1 MEKEKFVI
9 YFNFLESDANW
20 WVLKEEIR
28 LPTEEEI
35 RGTLTPEQCCAY
47 YSMCAAE
54 QRLKDAG
61 YGEKNLFASD
71 DDDVD
76 NIKIDD
82 EVKNAPW
89 HTTRAYIDAVKGKCL
104 LQINGVADPTGR
116 GEGFSYVRQPF
127 KNNKQDDEQDK
138 NEKTSI
144 AQVN

>member
-1 MEKEKFVI
+1 MFTGLFQLIQKVALGSDLKWSPI
-9 YFNFLESDANW
+9 YVAQRVSVKKTISRSIFLFSDFTAIVNEFHSENDTNW
-20 WVLKEEIR
+20 WVLKEEVR

-35 RGTLTPEQCCAY
+35 RGMLTPEQVCAY

-89 HTTRAYIDAVKGKCL
+89 HTTRAYIDATKV
-104 LQINGVADPTGR
+104 
-116 GEGFSYVRQPF
+116 SYHTR
-127 KNNKQDDEQDK
+127 K
-138 NEKTSI
+138 
-144 AQVN
+144 